1 MSTSPISRWDAVFED
16 YGPAYELGWTGYAI
30 YGGEFDTA
38 DRVLANDWIVQKGV
52 SALSWDQARP
62 ACRAAWRRAH
72 NATSYKSDGSASPE
86 VIIEALKELADNAC
100 DAELGFIEAAGH
112 TQTPALVA
120 VFERSAQSW
129 RAAAAELQEQ
139 SGKMGA
145 PVEDAGTVTAAAQR
159 IWLQIRSL
167 FGGAS
172 DETLLA
178 ECVRGDEVALSSYR
192 MALQQNLPAEI
203 HEVVQQQFER
213 TQRNHDLI
221 RSLLE
226 QARADVTAS
235 PASPPERHA
244 SIFHTLAFHT
254 SAFQALAF
262 LSYCSYCDAARGTAD
277 DATPSSPTRYRL
289 RPTPPLIAPS

>member
-1 MSTSPISRWDAVFED
+1 MHQQGELMAEDKESLEAAAQNPAAVQLILGGRGALYPGAEADYWARSYTDEPYFDDARSFED
-16 YGPAYELGWTGYAI
+16 YGPAYELGWTGYNI
-30 YGGEFDTA
+30 YGGEFNTA
-38 DRVLANDWIVQKGV
+38 DRVLANDWVIQKGI
-52 SALSWDQARP
+52 STLSWDEARP
-62 ACRAAWRRAH
+62 ACRAAWQRAH
-72 NATSYKSDGSASPE
+72 NATSYKSDGSASPDM
-86 VIIEALKELADNAC
+86 VIKALKELADNAC

-139 SGKMGA
+139 SGRMGA
-145 PVEDAGTVTAAAQR
+145 PVEDAGTVAAAAQR
-159 IWLQIRSL
+159 VWLQIRSL

-178 ECVRGDEVALSSYR
+178 ECVRGEEAALSSYR

-203 HEVVQQQFER
+203 HALVQQQFER

-226 QARADVTAS
+226 QLRADEAAS
-235 PASPPERHA
+235 PG
-244 SIFHTLAFHT
+244 L
-254 SAFQALAF
+254 
-262 LSYCSYCDAARGTAD
+262 TA
-277 DATPSSPTRYRL
+277 
-289 RPTPPLIAPS
+289 

>member
-1 MSTSPISRWDAVFED
+1 MAEERESLEAAAHDPAAVQLILGGRGSLYPGAEAEYWRQSYTDEPYYDATRSFED
-16 YGPAYELGWTGYAI
+16 YGPAYELGWTGYNI

-38 DRVLANDWIVQKGV
+38 DRVLANDWAIQKGI
-52 SALSWDQARP
+52 STLSWSEARA
-62 ACRAAWRRAH
+62 ACRAAWQRAH
-72 NATSYKSDGSASPE
+72 NATSYKSDGSASPD
-86 VIIEALKELADNAC
+86 VVIEALKELADNAC

-145 PVEDAGTVTAAAQR
+145 PVQDAGTVTAAAQR

-178 ECVRGDEVALSSYR
+178 ECVRGEEAALSSYR
-192 MALQQNLPAEI
+192 MALQQNLPAGL
-203 HEVVQQQFER
+203 HALVQQQFER

-221 RSLLE
+221 RSLLG
-226 QARADVTAS
+226 QARA
-235 PASPPERHA
+235 E
-244 SIFHTLAFHT
+244 
-254 SAFQALAF
+254 
-262 LSYCSYCDAARGTAD
+262 
-277 DATPSSPTRYRL
+277 ATPSPGVT
-289 RPTPPLIAPS
+289 A

>member
-1 MSTSPISRWDAVFED
+1 MAEEKDSLDAAAQNPATVQLMMGGRGSLYPGAEADYWRRSYTDEPYFDGARSFDD
-16 YGPAYELGWTGYAI
+16 YGPAYELGWTGYNI

-38 DRVLANDWIVQKGV
+38 DRVLANDWAIQKGI
-52 SALSWDQARP
+52 STLSWNEARP
-62 ACRAAWRRAH
+62 ACRAAWQRAH

-86 VIIEALKELADNAC
+86 VVIKTLKELADNAC

-129 RAAAAELQEQ
+129 RAAAGELQEQ
-139 SGKMGA
+139 SGQLGT
-145 PVEDAGTVTAAAQR
+145 PVEDGGTVTAAAQR

-172 DETLLA
+172 DATLLA
-178 ECVRGDEVALSSYR
+178 ECVRGEEAALSSYR

-203 HEVVQQQFER
+203 HALVQQQFER

-221 RSLLE
+221 RSLLG
-226 QARADVTAS
+226 QARADSAASSGLTA
-235 PASPPERHA
+235 
-244 SIFHTLAFHT
+244 
-254 SAFQALAF
+254 
-262 LSYCSYCDAARGTAD
+262 
-277 DATPSSPTRYRL
+277 
-289 RPTPPLIAPS
+289 